1 MKTKTLI
8 YIATIIAFIAITT
21 SCSSSRKVTRI
32 DPNEQIDLSG
42 RWNDVDSKQ
51 VAEQMS
57 RDVLSKPWLIRF
69 EGKNERPPVVI
80 VGIIINRTS
89 EHIEAE
95 TFVKDVE
102 IEFINSGKVRV
113 VASDLF
119 REKLREEKEQ
129 QQTNATQE
137 TQAKIAAELGA
148 DFMLFGTI
156 NSTIDEYKKERVVNY
171 KVNLELINLETTEK
185 VWIGDKE
192 IKKYIKN

>member
-1 MKTKTLI
+1 MKSKLNLAAVLLI
-8 YIATIIAFIAITT
+8 AVVIA
-21 SCSSSRKVTRI
+21 SCATRKVTRL

-57 RDVLSKPWLIRF
+57 RDVLSKPWLTRF
-69 EGKNERPPVVI
+69 EGNAERPPVVI
-80 VGIIINRTS
+80 IGIIVNRTS

-129 QQTNATQE
+129 QQSNATPESQ
-137 TQAKIAAELGA
+137 KRIAAELGA

-156 NSTIDEYKKERVVNY
+156 NSTIDELKKERVVNY
-171 KVNLELINLETTEK
+171 KVNLELVNLESTEK

>member
-1 MKTKTLI
+1 MKTKIL
-8 YIATIIAFIAITT
+8 FSITALFSLVVLVS
-21 SCSSSRKVTRI
+21 SCTTRKVTRI
-32 DPNEQIDLSG
+32 DPSEQIDLSG
-42 RWNDVDSKQ
+42 RWNDTDSKQ

-57 RDVLSKPWLIRF
+57 RDVLSKPWLVRF

-80 VGIIINRTS
+80 VGIIVNRTS

-113 VASDLF
+113 VSSDMF
-119 REKLREEKEQ
+119 REKLREEKQ
-129 QQTNATQE
+129 QQQSNATPE

-156 NSTIDEYKKERVVNY
+156 NSTNDEYKKEKIVNY
-171 KVNLELINLETTEK
+171 KVNLELANLETTEK

>member
-1 MKTKTLI
+1 MKSKSLI
-8 YIATIIAFIAITT
+8 KAIAILFVAGFIG
-21 SCSSSRKVTRI
+21 SCASRSVTRV

-42 RWNDVDSKQ
+42 RWNDTDSKQ

-57 RDVLSKPWLIRF
+57 RDVLSKPWLTRF
-69 EGKNERPPVVI
+69 EGNQERPPVVI
-80 VGIIINRTS
+80 IGIIVNRTS

-113 VASDLF
+113 VSSDLF

-129 QQTNATQE
+129 QQTNATPESQK
-137 TQAKIAAELGA
+137 KIAAELGA

-156 NSTIDEYKKERVVNY
+156 NSTTDAYKKEKVVNY
-171 KVNLELINLETTEK
+171 KVNLELANLESTEK